1 MASLLT
7 VQALYIY
14 PIKSLGGISVSEA
27 LAQERGFQ
35 FDRRWMLVD
44 KGGLFMS
51 QRKHPKMALLQ
62 VALTSDGLE
71 VFPKNDPTDRLKI
84 PFEAGTGQY
93 EEVQIWDDE
102 VRAERV
108 GKIYDLWFSNALNDQ
123 VTLVKMPEFPSR
135 PVDPRYAHASEEVSF
150 ADGMPYLIIGNESLN
165 DLNSKLEELVPM
177 DRFRPNIVFDGG
189 MAFEEDTWEFLE
201 IGEVRFKGV
210 KPCARCILTT
220 VDQETAITSAE
231 PLKTLSSYRKVG
243 NKVLFGQNALA
254 LESGKVRVGDSIR
267 KG

>member
-1 MASLLT
+1 MNSELK
-7 VQALYIY
+7 VQALYLY

-27 LAQERGFQ
+27 LVEERGFQ

-93 EEVQIWDDE
+93 EEVQIWDD
-102 VRAERV
+102 RLKAERV
-108 GKIYDLWFSNALNDQ
+108 GKIYDLWFSRALDQ
-123 VTLVKMPEFPSR
+123 EVKLVRLPQTPSR
-135 PVDPRYAHASEEVSF
+135 RVDPKYAHADEEVSF
-150 ADGMPYLIIGNESLN
+150 ADGMPYLIIGNASLA
-165 DLNSKLEELVPM
+165 DLNSRLEKTVPM

-189 MAFEEDTWEFLE
+189 QAFAEDEFEFLE
-201 IGEVRFKGV
+201 IGVVRFKGV
-210 KPCARCILTT
+210 KPCARCVLTT
-220 VDQETAITSAE
+220 VDQETAMTSAE

-254 LESGKVRVGDSIR
+254 LESGKVRVGDTIR
-267 KG
+267 KV